1 MLVLAKGRDP
11 EELIKEDAYDIEAW
25 YVLIHRLKKDPIDI
39 CRPHFEKLVKVFPS
53 CGLYWKVYIEQEI
66 AAGNFAQAES
76 VSIHDADL
84 FDRCLLEVLSID
96 LWKCY
101 VKYVSNHFSTRNV
114 RKVRDAFEFAL
125 DKVGL
130 DHQAYSIYN
139 DYVDFLVAA
148 NSAGEIKLDES
159 IAIIRKVY
167 LRAINTPMAKHS
179 LLWKRYCAFEQ
190 KVDVRQANGRT
201 AAVGQVYLRIQQLSM
216 QMDAVMC
223 KIDRKRVS
231 VPCTNSAFEN
241 EQIIAWREFIAWEQS
256 NPLQAVDYCLYARRG
271 ANKIFFAYLFNP
283 KIYCFAVIYA
293 YEQAL
298 LCFSFHVEFW
308 CEAVEF
314 LQNAAEKMFELAMEE
329 AGRNAHKDTVAL
341 FERAINSSMSK
352 TLLIYCLYAEFEES
366 CNRLANVHA
375 IYRRFISRSD
385 VDPSLAYIHYMK
397 FANRTEGIRSVRTI
411 FKAAR
416 EDGRVKSEVY
426 TVAALLEYFGNQDAS
441 VAVRIFEL
449 GLKKFPS
456 DSDFALSYTN
466 FLLHFNG
473 ILLTTAGTN
482 CLVELQRTPAFGCCS
497 NEFCLP
503 AICLWKSRCKL
514 GNFFRALFLFSCRRA
529 LWDQYID
536 FESRIGGLTGIV
548 KVSERRQE
556 ALSRQFGEMPT
567 ALLVDR
573 YRFMDLMPAP
583 EDDLRMLGYPVY
595 FKPIAFC
602 RFLFN
607 SYLQELIAMSRSYE
621 TNGMENDKCGTSSV
635 VQPDLTH
642 LIPFKPRRV
651 CRGFFHPVPGGDFPP
666 PPATTRILSMI
677 PPPRCFDG
685 PFVKVDELLAKLQTF
700 DLSTSTPESEAAE
713 KANKKEKNEIQRQ
726 TAYPA
731 RASEREVVYGSQ
743 PTSLPVS
750 RVVEQDDEKLMVYS
764 PPAHD
769 IYLRRRQKKL

>member
-1 MLVLAKGRDP
+1 M
-11 EELIKEDAYDIEAW
+11 
-25 YVLIHRLKKDPIDI
+25 HR
-39 CRPHFEKLVKVFPS
+39 
-53 CGLYWKVYIEQEI
+53 
-66 AAGNFAQAES
+66 
-76 VSIHDADL
+76 
-84 FDRCLLEVLSID
+84 
-96 LWKCY
+96 
-101 VKYVSNHFSTRNV
+101 
-114 RKVRDAFEFAL
+114 
-125 DKVGL
+125 
-130 DHQAYSIYN
+130 
-139 DYVDFLVAA
+139 

-159 IAIIRKVY
+159 IAIIRGVY

-190 KVDVRQANGRT
+190 KVDMRQANDRT
-201 AAVGQVYLRIQQLSM
+201 AAVRQVYLRIQQLSL

-223 KIDRKRVS
+223 NIDRKRVS
-231 VPCTNSAFEN
+231 VPCTNSASEN
-241 EQIIAWREFIAWEQS
+241 EQVLAWREFIAWEQS
-256 NPLQAVDYCLYARRG
+256 NPLQAVDYCLYARR
-271 ANKIFFAYLFNP
+271 
-283 KIYCFAVIYA
+283 VIYA

-314 LQNAAEKMFELAMEE
+314 LQNAAERMFELAMEE

-341 FERAINSSMSK
+341 FERAINSSMCK
-352 TLLIYCLYAEFEES
+352 TLLIYCLYAEFEEG
-366 CNRLANVHA
+366 CNRLANVHS

-466 FLLHFNG
+466 FLLHFNEDASIRVLFERVLSSG
-473 ILLTTAGTN
+473 N
-482 CLVELQRTPAFGCCS
+482 
-497 NEFCLP
+497 LP
-503 AICLWKSRCKL
+503 LEKSI
-514 GNFFRALFLFSCRRA
+514 A

-548 KVSERRQE
+548 KVSERRQD

-583 EDDLRMLGYPVY
+583 EDDLRMLGYP
-595 FKPIAFC
+595 
-602 RFLFN
+602 
-607 SYLQELIAMSRSYE
+607 ELIAMSRSYE
-621 TNGMENDKCGTSSV
+621 TNGMDNDKGGTSAV

-642 LIPFKPRRV
+642 LIPFKPRRI

-666 PPATTRILSMI
+666 PPSTTRILSMI

-685 PFVKVDELLAKLQTF
+685 PFVKVDELLAKLQNF
-700 DLSTSTPESEAAE
+700 DLSTSSGESEAAE
-713 KANKKEKNEIQRQ
+713 KGIKKEKSEFQRQ

-731 RASEREVVYGSQ
+731 RVLYNVMRRSFSIQLFRLLSENSSTV
-743 PTSLPVS
+743 PN
-750 RVVEQDDEKLMVYS
+750 
-764 PPAHD
+764 
-769 IYLRRRQKKL
+769 RRRFLFPE